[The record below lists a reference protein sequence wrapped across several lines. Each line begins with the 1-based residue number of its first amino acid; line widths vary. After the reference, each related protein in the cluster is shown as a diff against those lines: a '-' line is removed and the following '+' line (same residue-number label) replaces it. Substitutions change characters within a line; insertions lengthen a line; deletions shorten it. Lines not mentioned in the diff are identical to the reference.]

1 MDAEDRAEIERLQR
15 GVTGDTAADGPDKA
29 THDALLRVDLK
40 DRARRPPSISA
51 PPPVHLPS
59 TISLPLGA
67 LGRSRDRHPHHCTV
81 APHRGPVTPTRSAPR
96 FPSPGVH
103 CTHSYTLESLCTG
116 RMRLSVA
123 GRPALHEVH
132 MLRGLL
138 SPAEC
143 AQLWQQVSPK
153 GDSVRKGSRRTPTA
167 TPLGVSTT
175 MGWRQVVTA
184 AAEHD
189 DGWQTKRHAHY
200 ATTDFPLWR
209 AAEAAAWVRARI
221 AARVLP
227 ALCAVFGLPLGSLA
241 LRESFVVRY
250 EPSGQPSLAFHRD
263 RWWRP
268 EGDVA

>member
-1 MDAEDRAEIERLQR
+1 
-15 GVTGDTAADGPDKA
+15 
-29 THDALLRVDLK
+29 
-40 DRARRPPSISA
+40 
-51 PPPVHLPS
+51 
-59 TISLPLGA
+59 
-67 LGRSRDRHPHHCTV
+67 
-81 APHRGPVTPTRSAPR
+81 
-96 FPSPGVH
+96 
-103 CTHSYTLESLCTG
+103 
-116 RMRLSVA
+116 
-123 GRPALHEVH
+123 
-132 MLRGLL
+132 
-138 SPAEC
+138 
-143 AQLWQQVSPK
+143 
-153 GDSVRKGSRRTPTA
+153 
-167 TPLGVSTT
+167 

-227 ALCAVFGLPLGSLA
+227 ALCAVFDLPLGSLA